1 MLLLTLACRPDDP
14 ERPRRDPGDPDAE
27 TTADTDEATEP
38 STSADCGALAPMPEQ
53 GTPVPAFVPGE
64 YAAVH
69 EDFTFSPDG
78 NLVSVHRF
86 DTVLQAATVDGLVV
100 PLVPGF
106 HSDIKGTAWMADGR
120 IALVDP
126 TVGALRLVDPETG
139 GQEVVG
145 SGLSAPNG
153 VTVGPGGDLFVTAI
167 GGVFQ
172 IDEQGGVS
180 LAAEL
185 PGADLDGI
193 AFSPDHE
200 VMYADVPSGIILRSV
215 RQPDGHWEPLAPFAT
230 VPFDAF
236 ELVFDIAD
244 GMVTDVCGNLYV
256 VGMHGALLRFTP
268 DGALD
273 GVTSL
278 PVAPYE
284 LFSAVRFGLGAG
296 GFDAE
301 TAYVTSLQGAV
312 IEVPLGVRGTPR

>member
-1 MLLLTLACRPDDP
+1 
-14 ERPRRDPGDPDAE
+14 
-27 TTADTDEATEP
+27 
-38 STSADCGALAPMPEQ
+38 
-53 GTPVPAFVPGE
+53 
-64 YAAVH
+64 
-69 EDFTFSPDG
+69 
-78 NLVSVHRF
+78 
-86 DTVLQAATVDGLVV
+86 
-100 PLVPGF
+100 
-106 HSDIKGTAWMADGR
+106 
-120 IALVDP
+120 
-126 TVGALRLVDPETG
+126 
-139 GQEVVG
+139 
-145 SGLSAPNG
+145 
-153 VTVGPGGDLFVTAI
+153 VTAI

-284 LFSAVRFGLGAG
+284 LFSAVRFGLGTG